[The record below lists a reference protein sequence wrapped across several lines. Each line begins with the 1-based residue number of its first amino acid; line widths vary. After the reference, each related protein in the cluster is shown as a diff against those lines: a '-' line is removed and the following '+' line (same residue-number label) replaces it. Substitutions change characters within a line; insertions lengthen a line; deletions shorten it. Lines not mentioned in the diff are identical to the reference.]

1 MARIRVQPEIGEY
14 LGLLPNQTGRYE
26 APASERLKIID
37 VVDIL
42 ARQEARLS
50 QIILE
55 LQQKNNN
62 LQLVLDQTL
71 TVETYANIEGIK
83 WFCLL

>member
-1 MARIRVQPEIGEY
+1 
-14 LGLLPNQTGRYE
+14 
-26 APASERLKIID
+26 
-37 VVDIL
+37 
-42 ARQEARLS
+42 
-50 QIILE
+50 